1 MILLKILAIK
11 LKYFDFLRSNEIASE
26 VEIVNKEEPVNVI
39 KPDNVHVA
47 QRKSNR

>member
-1 MILLKILAIK
+1 MKLLLKM
-11 LKYFDFLRSNEIASE
+11 
-26 VEIVNKEEPVNVI
+26 EIVNKEENVNII